1 MIDRMGAGHMP
12 LLIAG
17 VQVLVDA
24 PASLI
29 AVFA

>member
-1 MIDRMGAGHMP
+1 MSDRMGAGNMQH
-12 LLIAG
+12 LIAG

-29 AVFA
+29 AVNA

>member
-1 MIDRMGAGHMP
+1 MSERMGAANMQQ
-12 LLIAG
+12 LIAG

-29 AVFA
+29 AVSA